1 VHRAWRVHHED
12 LHNLPFSMLADI
24 KRDLSE
30 SLGIL
35 DPKAGVAQ
43 RAAFIV
49 DPEGII
55 RFVLVTDLSVG
66 RNPKGPSRA
75 QLGNCRRPQQSRIR
89 YKCERPMTLNEL
101 LDTVPAYA
109 KDLKLNLSTLLLQQ
123 ELNEQQIWGTV
134 AASAIASRNPQ
145 VVQTV
150 LAEAASHLSPQALEA
165 AKSAAAVMGMN
176 NIYYR
181 FQHLA
186 KNPNYATLPARLRM
200 NVLRTHGIDPVD
212 FELWCT
218 AVSAIN
224 GCGAC
229 VDSHEQVLRN
239 KGMSE
244 ESILAAVRLASVIH
258 GLATVFDTEVV
269 APSQTV
275 PA

>member
-1 VHRAWRVHHED
+1 
-12 LHNLPFSMLADI
+12 
-24 KRDLSE
+24 
-30 SLGIL
+30 
-35 DPKAGVAQ
+35 
-43 RAAFIV
+43 
-49 DPEGII
+49 
-55 RFVLVTDLSVG
+55 
-66 RNPKGPSRA
+66 
-75 QLGNCRRPQQSRIR
+75 
-89 YKCERPMTLNEL
+89 MTLNEL
-101 LDTVPAYA
+101 LDAVPAYA
-109 KDLKLNLSTLLLQQ
+109 KDLKLNLSTLLQQQ

-145 VVQTV
+145 VIQTL

-181 FQHLA
+181 FQYLA
-186 KNPNYATLPARLRM
+186 KNPKYATLPARLRM

-212 FELWCT
+212 FELWCI

-224 GCGAC
+224 GCGLC

-239 KGMSE
+239 KGMPE

-258 GLATVFDTEVV
+258 GLATVFDTEAVV
-269 APSQTV
+269 PSPTV

>member
-1 VHRAWRVHHED
+1 
-12 LHNLPFSMLADI
+12 
-24 KRDLSE
+24 
-30 SLGIL
+30 
-35 DPKAGVAQ
+35 
-43 RAAFIV
+43 
-49 DPEGII
+49 
-55 RFVLVTDLSVG
+55 
-66 RNPKGPSRA
+66 
-75 QLGNCRRPQQSRIR
+75 
-89 YKCERPMTLNEL
+89 MTLNEL

-109 KDLKLNLSTLLLQQ
+109 KDLKLNLSSLLQQQ

-145 VVQTV
+145 VIQTL

-186 KNPNYATLPARLRM
+186 KNPKYATLPARLRM
-200 NVLRTHGIDPVD
+200 NVLRNHGIDAVD

-224 GCGAC
+224 GCGLC

-239 KGMSE
+239 KGISE

-258 GLATVFDTEVV
+258 RLATVFDTEAV
-269 APSQTV
+269 APTQTV